1 MPVTNLTDPHQPIL
15 SLRDIH
21 KRFGGI
27 QALSGVSFDLR
38 AGEVHALVG
47 ENGAGKS
54 TLIKIIT
61 GAYLPD
67 TGTIQVG
74 DAEFSG
80 LSPVQARQLGIGAVY
95 QEFNL
100 MPDMS
105 AAENIFL
112 SCPPINR
119 FGLIDT
125 AARAKQAH
133 KILERLG
140 AQNHVNPNE
149 LAKNL
154 TVGEQQ
160 IVEIAKA
167 LALDAQILIM
177 DEPSAVLPSRDLDR
191 LFEVIQALRAQ
202 GHGII
207 YISHRL
213 NEIFELADRV
223 TVLKDGQ
230 SMATRN
236 VAQTTDSDLIRLMV
250 GRELT
255 DMYPSAEH
263 DTGDVLLDVRNLCVE
278 HTVSDVSFQVR
289 AGEIV
294 GLAGLGGSG
303 RTTIA
308 RALVGL
314 GQITSGEVRYL
325 DRPVTVTTGWAA
337 RAGVV
342 LIPEDRKSFGL
353 ILDQSVRFNITLPNL
368 LSLTRWQMILKRNER
383 KPVITAINDLQVKP
397 SAPELPAG
405 NLSGGNQQK
414 VVLAKWLM
422 AHPKVIIF
430 DEPTRGIDVGAKAEI
445 YARMR
450 ALSQQGVGII
460 MASSELPE
468 LLGMSDRIVVLNE
481 GRVSGELARAEASE
495 EAIMRLATV
504 TVGANGLV
512 QPLEQTM
519 EEPQKL

>member
-1 MPVTNLTDPHQPIL
+1 MTVPTPSDFPRPVLALQG
-15 SLRDIH
+15 IH

-27 QALSGVSFDLR
+27 HALAGVSFDLR

-54 TLIKIIT
+54 TLIKTIT

-67 TGTIQVG
+67 EGSIII
-74 DAEFSG
+74 DG
-80 LSPVQARQLGIGAVY
+80 LAYAGLTPQQARELGVGVVY

-100 MPDMS
+100 LPDMS
-105 AAENIFL
+105 AAENIYL
-112 SCPPINR
+112 SNPPINR
-119 FGLIDT
+119 LGLIDT
-125 AARAKQAH
+125 AVRTQKAYQL
-133 KILERLG
+133 LERLG
-140 AQNHVNPNE
+140 AHKHINPNE
-149 LAKNL
+149 LVKNL

-167 LALDAQILIM
+167 LALDARILIM

-191 LFEVIQALRAQ
+191 LYEVIKTLRQ
-202 GHGII
+202 EGHGIV

-230 SMATRN
+230 SMGTKQIDETN
-236 VAQTTDSDLIRLMV
+236 NDDLIRLMV

-255 DMYPSAEH
+255 DMFPPYQPH
-263 DTGDVLLDVRNLCVE
+263 RGDLLLDIRDLCIEENVF
-278 HTVSDVSFQVR
+278 DISFQVR
-289 AGEIV
+289 EGEIV

-314 GQITSGEVRYL
+314 AKIDSGDLYYFGQQARMSTA
-325 DRPVTVTTGWAA
+325 WAA

-342 LIPEDRKSFGL
+342 LIPEDRKAFGL

-368 LSLTRWQMILKRNER
+368 PQLERWRMIFKRNEWD
-383 KPVITAINDLQVKP
+383 PVVSAINDLQVKP
-397 SAPELPAG
+397 NDPELAAG

-422 AHPKVIIF
+422 ARPKVIVF

-450 ALSQQGVGII
+450 EISQQGVGII
-460 MASSELPE
+460 MASSDLPE
-468 LLGMSDRIVVLNE
+468 LLGMSDRIIVLHE
-481 GRVSGELARAEASE
+481 GRIAGELSRAEATE
-495 EAIMRLATV
+495 EAIMRLATA
-504 TVGANGLV
+504 ANGV
-512 QPLEQTM
+512 QPAPSVALQESK
-519 EEPQKL
+519 ES

>member
-1 MPVTNLTDPHQPIL
+1 MTEPTTSNDSQKPIL
-15 SLRDIH
+15 VLNNIS
-21 KRFGGI
+21 KSFGGI
-27 QALSGVSFDLR
+27 HALNGVSLDLR
-38 AGEVHALVG
+38 PGEIHALVG

-54 TLIKIIT
+54 TLIKTVT
-61 GAYLPD
+61 GAYIPD
-67 TGTIQVG
+67 AGTITIGNETYSSLTPELARRLGVG
-74 DAEFSG
+74 
-80 LSPVQARQLGIGAVY
+80 VVY

-100 MPDMS
+100 LPDIS
-105 AAENIFL
+105 VAENIYL
-112 SCPPINR
+112 KEPPIGR
-119 FGLIDT
+119 FGFIDT
-125 AARAKQAH
+125 EKRKKQAAEVLH
-133 KILERLG
+133 RLG
-140 AQNHVNPNE
+140 ALEHINPD
-149 LAKNL
+149 AMVKDL

-160 IVEIAKA
+160 LVEIAKA
-167 LALDAQILIM
+167 LATDATILIM

-191 LFEVIQALRAQ
+191 LFTVIKTLRES

-223 TVLKDGQ
+223 TVLKDGKT
-230 SMATRN
+230 MATKPIAATN
-236 VAQTTDSDLIRLMV
+236 QTDLVRLMV

-255 DMYPSAEH
+255 DMYPPH
-263 DTGDVLLDVRNLCVE
+263 DNVIGDVLLQANRLCIE
-278 HTVSDVSFQVR
+278 NSVSDITFDVR

-314 GQITSGEVRYL
+314 AHINSGEVHYFGQPARMT
-325 DRPVTVTTGWAA
+325 PAWAA

-342 LIPEDRKSFGL
+342 LIPEDRKAFGL

-368 LSLTRWQMILKRNER
+368 PQLERWRVLLKRNEWD
-383 KPVITAINDLQVKP
+383 PVVSAIDELQIRPTK
-397 SAPELPAG
+397 PELSAG

-422 AHPKVIIF
+422 SRPKVIVF

-450 ALSQQGVGII
+450 EITRQGVGVV
-460 MASSELPE
+460 MASSDLPE
-468 LLGMSDRIVVLNE
+468 LLGMSDRILVLHE
-481 GRVSGELARAEASE
+481 GRLVGELSRQEATE
-495 EAIMRLATV
+495 EAIMRLATAAEKV
-504 TVGANGLV
+504 EAKSN
-512 QPLEQTM
+512 
-519 EEPQKL
+519 